1 MFQPPIDGSYLDGHV
16 NKNYVKESK
25 DTCELKCYMDNDC
38 MSTNF
43 GIMDTGQ
50 YLCELSDSD
59 HELHPE
65 DLKIREG
72 FTYTATEVRLNL
84 ILL

>member
-1 MFQPPIDGSYLDGHV
+1 MNKSYV
-16 NKNYVKESK
+16 IESK

-38 MSTNF
+38 MSTNV
-43 GIMDTGQ
+43 GTLGRGK

-65 DLKIREG
+65 DLKIRQG
-72 FTYTATEVRLNL
+72 FTYRATKVRLIL

>member
-1 MFQPPIDGSYLDGHV
+1 MFQPPIDGSYLEGHV
-16 NKNYVKESK
+16 NKSYVIELK

-38 MSTNF
+38 MSTNV
-43 GIMDTGQ
+43 GTLGRGK

-65 DLKIREG
+65 DLKIRQG
-72 FTYTATEVRLNL
+72 FTYTATKVRLIL
-84 ILL
+84 IFL

>member
-1 MFQPPIDGSYLDGHV
+1 MKKSYEI
-16 NKNYVKESK
+16 ESK

-38 MSTNF
+38 MSTNV
-43 GIMDTGQ
+43 GTLGRGK

-65 DLKIREG
+65 DLKISQG
-72 FTYTATEVRLNL
+72 FTYTATKVRLYL